1 VATYDKLE
9 NVYHAMKE
17 AMEAHAPIVISHFSH
32 MYPNGGSIYMIFF
45 TSQLDA
51 ETAWSTYRKIWDVG
65 VAACLREGGT
75 MSHQHGVGLSRTTYT
90 EGEMGSAF
98 EVLKQIKKTLDPKG
112 IMNPGKL
119 GLGVRE

>member
-1 VATYDKLE
+1 
-9 NVYHAMKE
+9 MKS
-17 AMEAHAPIVISHFSH
+17 AMEANDAIVMSHFSH
-32 MYPNGGSIYMIFF
+32 MYQNGGSIYMIFF
-45 TSQLDA
+45 TNQPDA
-51 ETAWSTYRKIWDVG
+51 ETAWATYRKIWDDG
-65 VAACLREGGT
+65 VAACLSEGGT

-98 EVLKQIKKTLDPKG
+98 DVLKRIKNVLDPKG